1 MQKSNHVAIFKMAK
15 EMLMTGEL
23 FKKYY
28 SRLAKEGFLKALV
41 CGLIIGFSLLLI
53 SAAVFWLAD
62 IERFWLCIVLWAV
75 ATAVAT
81 PIFYYTAFRPTIKAI
96 AKRVDELGLE
106 ERILTMTEL
115 EKDDSYIAMRQR
127 EDAKAALKTIDAKR
141 LKFAISIPLIVSLS
155 VVAVFGSGMT
165 TVAAL
170 SEYGVIKKGSDVIDD
185 IIQPAPKT
193 FTIEYRVQGEGTI
206 LIEGQ
211 TNEEIGDSPNGG
223 QDDEQQNN
231 QNSQDNQT
239 SDNSSN
245 GSADGQGSQTG
256 QSDSQ
261 SGETSDQEND
271 KKNKWSQS
279 VKEGENSKGVLA
291 VPAKNWVFVRWSDGL
306 ENPYRTENDVSK
318 NMTLTAIF
326 EAMDEVTDNGVEE
339 DSDDADDLP
348 SDSEGDPTPP
358 SEGEEQGSNSTAEQ
372 NQVIDGNTYYG
383 GSTFENA
390 YQEAQEEMEENGE
403 IPDELKDII
412 EDYYNS
418 IKK

>member
-1 MQKSNHVAIFKMAK
+1 MPFLTAK
-15 EMLMTGEL
+15 EMLMAGEL

-28 SRLAKEGFLKALV
+28 SRLAKEGFLKSLI
-41 CGLIIGFSLLLI
+41 CGLVIGFSLLLI

-81 PIFYYTAFRPTIKAI
+81 PIFYYKTFRPSIKSI
-96 AKRVDELGLE
+96 ARRVDELGLE

-127 EDAKAALKTIDAKR
+127 EDAKAALKTIEAKR
-141 LKFAISIPLIVSLS
+141 LKFAISVPLIVALS

-170 SEYGVIKKGSDVIDD
+170 SEYGVIKKGSDVIDEIVKPD
-185 IIQPAPKT
+185 PKI
-193 FTIEYRVQGEGTI
+193 FTIEYRIQGQGTI

-211 TNEEIGDSPNGG
+211 PNDETGG
-223 QDDEQQNN
+223 NPDGAQDEGQQGN
-231 QNSQDNQT
+231 Q
-239 SDNSSN
+239 
-245 GSADGQGSQTG
+245 DGQN
-256 QSDSQ
+256 
-261 SGETSDQEND
+261 GETDDTTDE
-271 KKNKWSQS
+271 KENKWLQT
-279 VKEGENSKGVLA
+279 VEEGGTSKGVLA
-291 VPAKNWVFVRWSDGL
+291 VPAENWVFVRWSDGV
-306 ENPYRTENDVSK
+306 EKPYRTESNVSK
-318 NMTLTAIF
+318 NMVLTAIF
-326 EAMDEVTDNGVEE
+326 EEMDEVTDEG
-339 DSDDADDLP
+339 DDGDPDDAIDPPPDSSDNPAPP
-348 SDSEGDPTPP
+348 SDES
-358 SEGEEQGSNSTAEQ
+358 QGSNSTDPS

-390 YQEAQEEMEENGE
+390 YQESQEELEENGE

-412 EDYYNS
+412 EDYYNA

>member
-1 MQKSNHVAIFKMAK
+1 MRKSNHNAIFWMAK
-15 EMLMTGEL
+15 EMLMAGEL

-75 ATAVAT
+75 ATAMAT
-81 PIFYYTAFRPTIKAI
+81 PIFYFKAFRPTIKAI

-170 SEYGVIKKGSDVIDD
+170 SEYGVIKKGSDIIDD
-185 IIQPAPKT
+185 IIQPDPKT

-211 TNEEIGDSPNGG
+211 TNDQTGDKPNGD
-223 QDDEQQNN
+223 QDDEQQD
-231 QNSQDNQT
+231 SQT

-245 GSADGQGSQTG
+245 GSADGQDSQTG

-306 ENPYRTENDVSK
+306 ENPYRTESDVSK

-326 EAMDEVTDNGVEE
+326 EAMDEVTDKGEPE
-339 DSDDADDLP
+339 DPDDADDLP
-348 SDSEGDPTPP
+348 SDSEEGDPTPP
-358 SEGEEQGSNSTAEQ
+358 SEGEEQGSNSTAAQ

>member
-1 MQKSNHVAIFKMAK
+1 MA
-15 EMLMTGEL
+15 GEL

-75 ATAVAT
+75 ATAMAT
-81 PIFYYTAFRPTIKAI
+81 PIFYFKAFRPTIKAI

-170 SEYGVIKKGSDVIDD
+170 SEYGVIKKGSDIIDD
-185 IIQPAPKT
+185 IIQPDPKT

-211 TNEEIGDSPNGG
+211 TNDQTGDKPNGD
-223 QDDEQQNN
+223 QDDEQQD
-231 QNSQDNQT
+231 SQT

-245 GSADGQGSQTG
+245 GSADGQDSRAQDSQTSDNSSNGSADGQDSQTG

-261 SGETSDQEND
+261 SGETSSQQDD

-291 VPAKNWVFVRWSDGL
+291 VPAKNWVFVRWSDGV
-306 ENPYRTENDVSK
+306 ENPYRTESDVSK
-318 NMTLTAIF
+318 DMTLTAIF
-326 EAMDEVTDNGVEE
+326 EEMNEVIDKGETEN
-339 DSDDADDLP
+339 SDDANDPP
-348 SDSEGDPTPP
+348 SDSEGGDPTPP
-358 SEGEEQGSNSTAEQ
+358 SEGDDQGSNSTAEQ

-390 YQEAQEEMEENGE
+390 YQEAQEALEGNGE

>member
-1 MQKSNHVAIFKMAK
+1 
-15 EMLMTGEL
+15 
-23 FKKYY
+23 
-28 SRLAKEGFLKALV
+28 
-41 CGLIIGFSLLLI
+41 
-53 SAAVFWLAD
+53 
-62 IERFWLCIVLWAV
+62 
-75 ATAVAT
+75 
-81 PIFYYTAFRPTIKAI
+81 
-96 AKRVDELGLE
+96 
-106 ERILTMTEL
+106 
-115 EKDDSYIAMRQR
+115 MRQR

-211 TNEEIGDSPNGG
+211 TNEETGDSPNGG

-245 GSADGQGSQTG
+245 GSGQDSQTG

-279 VKEGENSKGVLA
+279 VKEGENSKGVFA
-291 VPAKNWVFVRWSDGL
+291 VPDKNCVFVRWSDGL
-306 ENPYRTENDVSK
+306 ENPYRTESDVSK

-326 EAMDEVTDNGVEE
+326 EAMDEVTDKGEPE
-339 DSDDADDLP
+339 DPDDADDLP
-348 SDSEGDPTPP
+348 SDSEEGDPTPP
-358 SEGEEQGSNSTAEQ
+358 SEGEEQGPNSTAAQ